1 MATDRA
7 AYDDEAYM
15 HRQSLRPTPTM
26 SMTINEL
33 IAAGMCH
40 AEEGSYAAE

>member
-15 HRQSLRPTPTM
+15 HRQSSRPTPTM
-26 SMTINEL
+26 SMTMSEML
-33 IAAGMCH
+33 AAGMCSP
-40 AEEGSYAAE
+40 EEGSYAAE